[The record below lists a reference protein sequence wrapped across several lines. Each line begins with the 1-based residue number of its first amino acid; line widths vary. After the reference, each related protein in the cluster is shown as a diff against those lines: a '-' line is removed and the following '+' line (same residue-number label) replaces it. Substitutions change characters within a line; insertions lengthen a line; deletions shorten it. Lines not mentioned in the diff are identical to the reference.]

1 LPAALGLQQEN
12 GAEAPYRGALNVV
25 MHADYEIN
33 QENIPMSLIKSI
45 CRRGL
50 GALVLAG
57 LATATLGLAPAGAAT
72 PDEIKARG
80 KLVVGVLT
88 DYPPFGGTDT
98 QQQPAGYDA
107 DVAKLFAKSLGVK
120 LELVPVTG
128 PNRIPYLLTNKIDV
142 LIATFGIT
150 AERSKQVLFSNPYS
164 SLTIYVLAP
173 KSLNIKTAADLKSVS
188 IAVARASTQDTAIT
202 SQVQAIGA
210 SNTIL
215 AQLNKDYPQLKIEPK
230 ITLREQPNGMAFRKS
245 DTALAEYANK
255 FIATIEQNGELSKIN
270 QKWFGVPLGKLPP
283 MPKF

>member
-1 LPAALGLQQEN
+1 
-12 GAEAPYRGALNVV
+12 
-25 MHADYEIN
+25 
-33 QENIPMSLIKSI
+33 MSLIKSI

-57 LATATLGLAPAGAAT
+57 LAAATLGLAPAGAAT

-80 KLVVGVLT
+80 KLMVGVLT
-88 DYPPFGGTDT
+88 DYPPFGGTDA

-202 SQVQAIGA
+202 KIAPPGTVIKRYDDDATSLQALISGQVQAIGA

-255 FIATIEQNGELSKIN
+255 FIAEIEQNGELSKIN